1 MAKDDRTI
9 ETPAIDWV
17 RLGPFPHLAT
27 CHRCGA
33 HEPNPAEEVIQLR
46 AFVAHLRAVVEKHRH
61 CRERVDD
68 DDHGEFSCEEL
79 EGFLG

>member
-1 MAKDDRTI
+1 MAND
-9 ETPAIDWV
+9 EHAIDWV
-17 RLGPFPHLAT
+17 RLGPFPYLAT

-61 CRERVDD
+61 CRERPQADD
-68 DDHGEFSCEEL
+68 EDSCEWEEH

>member
-1 MAKDDRTI
+1 MADRGI
-9 ETPAIDWV
+9 ETHAIDWV

-33 HEPNPAEEVIQLR
+33 HEPNPADDPIPLR
-46 AFVAHLRAVVEKHRH
+46 AFVAYLRAVCEKHRD
-61 CRERVDD
+61 CREPVD